1 MWTHYGSG
9 RDARTVKLYG
19 NRSHLRGRRYLG
31 DMLLHKGALSGVGW
45 NILPRGEKGK
55 GVLDMKQNLGSERSM
70 VRYIK
75 GHKESDAG
83 G

>member
-1 MWTHYGSG
+1 M
-9 RDARTVKLYG
+9 
-19 NRSHLRGRRYLG
+19 RGRRYLG
-31 DMLLHKGALSGVGW
+31 DMLLHKGTLSGGW

-55 GVLDMKQNLGSERSM
+55 GVLDMKQNVGERSM

-75 GHKESDAG
+75 EYKESDAG